1 MQWASGGRATIVCA
15 AVVAVAVGGFAYT
28 RSGGSTHVQ
37 HEVLRSESG
46 VVPKLVPGDASPAGA
61 RSAFSVFERRQSA
74 AASAAVATIVRRH
87 ARGVPA
93 AGLEPGASRLALRGA
108 DGFSVYALAGP
119 GTLCVAG
126 FERGGGGGISCASSP
141 AELDQVATGERAI
154 LELAKTTAGYR
165 VFGLLAD
172 GTRDI
177 DLTLDDGQRERL
189 TLHHNVIESKPAAGR
204 KPDTLTWTAPDGSHR
219 SYSFA
224 WTYKATS

>member
-1 MQWASGGRATIVCA
+1 
-15 AVVAVAVGGFAYT
+15 
-28 RSGGSTHVQ
+28 
-37 HEVLRSESG
+37 
-46 VVPKLVPGDASPAGA
+46 
-61 RSAFSVFERRQSA
+61 
-74 AASAAVATIVRRH
+74 VATIVRRH